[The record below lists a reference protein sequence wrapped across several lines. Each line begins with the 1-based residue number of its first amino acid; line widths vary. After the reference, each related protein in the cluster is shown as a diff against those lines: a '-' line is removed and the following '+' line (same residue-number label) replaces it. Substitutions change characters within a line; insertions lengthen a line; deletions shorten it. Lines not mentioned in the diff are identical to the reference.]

1 MKYISLFSGIEAAS
15 VAWNPL
21 GCEPIAFCEFDKTP
35 SKVLAKN
42 FPNIPNLGDVTK
54 VDWNKYHGTANIVV
68 GGSPCQAFS
77 VAGARKGLND
87 LRGQLMLEYLRA
99 CAEIDPEWIVWEN
112 VPGVLSSNGGRDFAT
127 LLNCVSKLW
136 GARGGGGGHGEC
148 LTLNTSEYPNDV
160 KESSLSSIL
169 TTGDVPSTC
178 FMTVQ
183 ACRGILARLDK
194 RPKLSE
200 PAGLRDACQG
210 AIKSNVA

>member
-15 VAWNPL
+15 VAWKPL
-21 GCEPIAFCEFDKTP
+21 GWEPIAFCEFDKTP

-42 FPNIPNLGDVTK
+42 FPNVPNLGDVTK
-54 VDWNKYHGTANIVV
+54 VDWNQYYGATNIVV

-99 CAEIDPEWIVWEN
+99 CAEIDPEWIIWEN

-127 LLNCVSKLW
+127 LLNFVSKLW
-136 GARGGGGGHGEC
+136 GARGGGGHGEC